1 MMSGMSTKQRPESH
15 EPQVLE
21 QFAREE
27 RAMKTARARQAEMLR
42 LLWERRRVLFRA
54 GLAGL
59 LISTLVAFLLPKSY
73 TSTAQLMPPDS
84 QSSTG
89 LAMMAALA
97 GKTLGSLAGLTGD
110 LLNLKSSGALFIG
123 VLRSETSQDRIVQE
137 FDLKRAYHQRYVT
150 DARKTLDEKT
160 DISEDRKSG
169 IITIRVTDRDP
180 QRAAAIA
187 NAYVD
192 ELNALVTQLSTSAA
206 HRERIFLEDRLKV
219 VKVELDQA
227 VSLLAQFASKNN
239 TLDIQMEGKA
249 MLDAAGNLT
258 GQLIA
263 AQSQLQG
270 LRQIYTE
277 NNARVKALEA
287 RVQELRTELQKLDGT
302 KENVPPPSY
311 GGKTLLQTGDDPP
324 PDSSGSAPFPS
335 IHSLPLLGAK
345 YADYYRNAKVQE
357 TVFEL
362 LTEQYELA
370 KVQEAKETPS
380 VKLLDPGRVPEKKSF
395 PPRLLIMFL
404 GTFLV
409 FGGTALWIAGTKGW
423 GEVDADDPRKLLAS
437 DVAATLRAH
446 APWAAPNGD
455 EHFSWPQKVWS
466 RFRNQKPPQNGA
478 SGS

>member
-1 MMSGMSTKQRPESH
+1 MSGMSTRQRPEGRD
-15 EPQVLE
+15 PQVLE
-21 QFAREE
+21 QLAGEE
-27 RAMKTARARQAEMLR
+27 SAMRTARARQAEMLR
-42 LLWERRRVLFRA
+42 MLWERRRALFRA
-54 GLAGL
+54 SVAGL

-123 VLRSETSQDRIVQE
+123 VLKSETSQDRIVQE
-137 FDLKRAYHQRYVT
+137 FNLKKVYHERYVM
-150 DARKTLDEKT
+150 DARKTLDGKT
-160 DISEDRKSG
+160 DVSEDRKSG

-180 QRAAAIA
+180 RRAAAIA

-192 ELNALVTQLSTSAA
+192 ELNGLVAQLSTSAA

-227 VSLLAQFASKNN
+227 VNLLAQFASKNN
-239 TLDIQMEGKA
+239 TLDMQIEGKA

-287 RVQELRTELQKLDGT
+287 RVAELRNELQKLSGI
-302 KENVPPPSY
+302 KENSAAPSY
-311 GGKTLLQTGDDPP
+311 GGSTLLQTGDDPP
-324 PDSSGSAPFPS
+324 ADTSSSVPFPS
-335 IHSLPLLGAK
+335 IHNLPLVGAK
-345 YADYYRNAKVQE
+345 YADYYRNAKIQE

-380 VKLLDPGRVPEKKSF
+380 VKVLDPGRVPEKKSF

-404 GTFLV
+404 GTFLTFCV
-409 FGGTALWIAGTKGW
+409 TTLWMAGTKGW
-423 GEVDADDPRKLLAS
+423 VEVDPEDPRKLLAS
-437 DVAATLRAH
+437 DVAATLRAQ
-446 APWAAPNGD
+446 WATPNGG
-455 EHFSWPQKVWS
+455 EHFSWPQRIWS
-466 RFRNQKPPQNGA
+466 RFKNQKPPQNGA